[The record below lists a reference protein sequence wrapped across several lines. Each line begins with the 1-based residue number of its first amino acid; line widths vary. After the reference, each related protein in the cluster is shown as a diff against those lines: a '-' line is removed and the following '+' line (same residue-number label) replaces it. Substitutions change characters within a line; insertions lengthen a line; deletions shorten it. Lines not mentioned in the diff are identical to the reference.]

1 MLNVR
6 VARSLGLL
14 LLVPVFACASG
25 SGTQNAPAGPVVA
38 AAQPG
43 DPEWPTPEPWVVPP
57 MEFDVEHYALRLD
70 LLVPTREIHGVLEIE
85 FVSQTR
91 RPLERMR
98 LDCAELE
105 VMSVTD
111 RAKTKLPFQQEGDD
125 LYVDLDEEIPFGEY
139 GTVIIEYRG
148 KPRKG
153 LYFVPGDPSPEVFT
167 QGQCE
172 GTRYW
177 LPCQDRPD
185 DRATS
190 ELTVR
195 MPQAW
200 VSLAAGERVE
210 SRIDGNTRIERWRMV
225 TPHPVYLKSLV
236 AGRFDRQ
243 ETVAGHVPLEL
254 LLPERWKDFGSGL
267 AHVTGQA
274 LDFFERFTGYPYPYA
289 KYGTSWVQDF
299 PFGGMENVSA
309 TTLTDRSLGG
319 VKGMRDAN
327 PYGLI
332 AHEAAHQWFGDLLTC
347 EDWTQIWLNEGFA
360 VYASAEFLRDLEG
373 EESHLARWR
382 DMRLAFLKKDQGENR
397 RSLVPESC
405 IDPFDFF
412 FSGHA
417 YQGGALFLAYLRSH
431 LGDAVFD
438 RGIKE
443 YVGSHHG
450 RSVNTD
456 HFRHA
461 MEQVSGRSLA
471 RFFTLWAEQA
481 GHPEFEGSWT
491 YDQERGR
498 VLLSLNQTHD
508 RESGLPTKYQG
519 TIHAEVRTDQG
530 SQVHQLRFSDRR
542 SILDI
547 PCTQLPIW
555 VRLDPEGV
563 FPAKLTQKRGE
574 REWHALAQAGLD
586 GPEEERLPIDITA
599 RLEALDYFLH
609 HNENLAEGLRASR
622 LQVVRRLAQTDPDPV
637 VQVRA
642 IHALLALSGEASREA
657 LRHLARSS
665 PHTEVRVAA
674 LRALSQ
680 LQPVEI
686 TAGFAKSTYEVG
698 YSWDTMGAALTLW
711 QRADP
716 EAGWQA
722 IQAAVQ
728 VPEAHG
734 PFAPTLIAASQGVAA
749 EQRVPWLLSLVS
761 DSEPGS
767 RLRVEALKAL
777 GEHTEEQRVRAALI
791 EQLTSPYL
799 QVVAATVRSLC
810 TNVTPEVR
818 AALVRHYRT
827 CLDARQKR
835 QIEAAIQ
842 LASSAGAPAATD
854 DPGQ

>member
-1 MLNVR
+1 MSKVR
-6 VARSLGLL
+6 AARCLGLL
-14 LLVPVFACASG
+14 LLLPVFACASG
-25 SGTQNAPAGPVVA
+25 PGTQTQPAGPVVA
-38 AAQPG
+38 EPQPG
-43 DPEWPTPEPWVVPP
+43 DPEWPTPKPWVVPP
-57 MEFDVEHYALRLD
+57 MEFDVEHYALELD
-70 LLVPTREIHGVLEIE
+70 LLVPTREIHGVLELE
-85 FVSQTR
+85 FVAQTR

-105 VMSVTD
+105 VLAVTD
-111 RAKTKLPFQQEGDD
+111 RAQTKLPFQQEGDD
-125 LYVDLDEEIPFGEY
+125 LYIDLAEGVPFGDY
-139 GTVIIEYRG
+139 ATIVIEYRG

-190 ELTVR
+190 ELSVR

-210 SRIDGNTRIERWRMV
+210 SRVEGNVRIERWRMV
-225 TPHPVYLKSLV
+225 TPHPVYLKTLV

-243 ETVAGHVPLEL
+243 ETVAGHVPLQL

-319 VKGMRDAN
+319 VKGMRDSN

-347 EDWTQIWLNEGFA
+347 EDWTEIWLNEGFA
-360 VYASAEFLRDLEG
+360 TYAAAEFLRDLEG
-373 EESHLARWR
+373 EEGHLARWR
-382 DMRLAFLKKDQGENR
+382 DMRLSFLKKDQGDNR
-397 RSLVPESC
+397 RPLVYGSC
-405 IDPFDFF
+405 IDPFDLF

-417 YQGGALFLAYLRSH
+417 YQGGALFLAYLRSY
-431 LGDAVFD
+431 LGPAVFD

-450 RSVNTD
+450 RSVTTED
-456 HFRHA
+456 LRAA
-461 MEQVSGRSLA
+461 MEQVSGKPLA

-481 GHPEFEGSWT
+481 GHPEFESSWS

-498 VLLSLNQTHD
+498 VLLSLNQTHNRD
-508 RESGLPTKYQG
+508 SGLPNKYQG

-530 SQVHQLRFSDRR
+530 SQIHQLRFSERR
-542 SILDI
+542 SILEI
-547 PCTQLPIW
+547 PCPQLPIW

-563 FPAKLTQKRGE
+563 FPAQLTQKRGE

-586 GPEEERLPIDITA
+586 GAEEERLPLDITA
-599 RLEALDYFLH
+599 RLEALDYFLES
-609 HNENLAEGLRASR
+609 NEGLAEGLRSSR

-642 IHALLALSGEASREA
+642 IHALLGLSGEASREA

-680 LQPVEI
+680 LAPVEI

-716 EAGWQA
+716 AAGWQA
-722 IQAAVQ
+722 IQDAVQ
-728 VPEAHG
+728 IPEAHG
-734 PFAPTLIAASQGVAA
+734 PFAPTLIAASAGVPA
-749 EQRVPWLLSLVS
+749 EQRVPWLLSLVGES
-761 DSEPGS
+761 AGIS

-777 GEHTEEQRVRAALI
+777 GQHTDEERVRNALI
-791 EQLTSPYL
+791 EQLGSPSL
-799 QVVAATVRSLC
+799 GVVAATVQSLC
-810 TNVTPEVR
+810 TRVTPEVR

-827 CLDARQKR
+827 CLDPRQKR
-835 QIEAAIQ
+835 QIERAIQ
-842 LASSAGAPAATD
+842 AAPKAETQAVS
-854 DPGQ
+854 QAVQ